1 MRIYISLLLFICS
14 LNIFATKLP
23 PAPQP
28 EALQNAVNAFIEAH
42 NNDEKITRLS
52 YWNGYESNPLS
63 HFLSIPFCCDSSD
76 DIFNAVLTAFVAD
89 EKNCYQYVHETPG
102 TGLLYSVSFGERRHV
117 TRQSKNQEFYML
129 CAKNPVNPRFRDMY
143 AISFIRKKNGNEQ
156 SYEGTLFRIY
166 SPRPDY
172 KEEDA
177 EEMPNW
183 QDFILVG
190 QFDKELSNSCK
201 YVWFKGVRNK
211 GGVDIS
217 RWRENVIDGRF
228 VYKDKAYKSTEFQ
241 ISYVYKNGETS
252 EWQTVKVSPST
263 TIYATFH
270 KNGYDIDRVEK
281 EYADD
286 EKAVDKQ
293 KMAKTEETLK
303 AYSTTLKTI
312 NDQIRELRSVPEDA
326 PDYAD
331 VKKRLSTLHKSAKDI
346 TNKMQELVEKVAKE
360 LE

>member
-201 YVWFKGVRNK
+201 LC
-211 GGVDIS
+211 
-217 RWRENVIDGRF
+217 
-228 VYKDKAYKSTEFQ
+228 KDKAYKSTEFQ

-286 EKAVDKQ
+286 EKTEDKL

-312 NDQIRELRSVPEDA
+312 NEQIRELRSVPEDA

>member
-1 MRIYISLLLFICS
+1 
-14 LNIFATKLP
+14 
-23 PAPQP
+23 
-28 EALQNAVNAFIEAH
+28 
-42 NNDEKITRLS
+42 
-52 YWNGYESNPLS
+52 
-63 HFLSIPFCCDSSD
+63 
-76 DIFNAVLTAFVAD
+76 
-89 EKNCYQYVHETPG
+89 
-102 TGLLYSVSFGERRHV
+102 
-117 TRQSKNQEFYML
+117 
-129 CAKNPVNPRFRDMY
+129 
-143 AISFIRKKNGNEQ
+143 
-156 SYEGTLFRIY
+156 
-166 SPRPDY
+166 
-172 KEEDA
+172 
-177 EEMPNW
+177 MPNW

-281 EYADD
+281 EYAD
-286 EKAVDKQ
+286 
-293 KMAKTEETLK
+293 
-303 AYSTTLKTI
+303 
-312 NDQIRELRSVPEDA
+312 
-326 PDYAD
+326 